1 MKKFIAILVTALITV
16 TATAGDYRHKHH
28 YNPRPH
34 NGHVVIQDRNDNNWA
49 GPLIGGIILGAVIS
63 NAQAQNQPQPVIV
76 PRQVIIQEQRY
87 YVPQKYPCNV
97 EVYDPNTNTT
107 RNEMMI
113 CVR

>member
-1 MKKFIAILVTALITV
+1 MKKVLVILVTALITV
-16 TATAGDYRHKHH
+16 TATAGDYRHNH

>member
-1 MKKFIAILVTALITV
+1 MKKFIVILVTALISV
-16 TATAGDYRHKHH
+16 TAMADEYRHNRH

-34 NGHVVIQDRNDNNWA
+34 NGVIVENRNNDNWA

-63 NAQAQNQPQPVIV
+63 NAQAQNQPQPVIA